1 MNQCV
6 YIHELVD
13 IIGHN
18 RANYMHHITANWS
31 PIGQRERKQKCFG
44 VFGTVGST
52 RVWPEVVNIWEHESW
67 DGLADSF
74 EIEFSHPT
82 LQDPALA
89 EWWAEAASFRSRG
102 VDRILVAAPWT
113 RTIDELCADGVTGVA
128 YAHEL
133 VTLRPGTAGDYLDAV
148 RDLAVGTYR
157 ARGLELVG
165 AWRTAM
171 CGEAECIVLW
181 AVPDWRTWAEFEA
194 EQLTDPGLV
203 AWTRAVEPFVT
214 RLHRWLLV
222 DAPLSPLRTGR
233 QPREEDRASY
243 QLPTRTT
250 SHPVNRGD
258 LPRS

>member
-1 MNQCV
+1 VNECV
-6 YIHELVD
+6 YIHEFID

-31 PIGQRERKQKCFG
+31 PIGQKERNQLCFG

-52 RVWPEVVNIWEHESW
+52 RIWPEVVNIWEHANW
-67 DGLADSF
+67 DGLADAF
-74 EIEFSHPT
+74 DHEFSHPT

-113 RTIDELCADGVTGVA
+113 RSIEQLCADGVTGA
-128 YAHEL
+128 TYAHEL
-133 VTLRPGTAGDYLDAV
+133 VSLRPGTATQYLDAV
-148 RDLAVGTYR
+148 RDLGIDAYR
-157 ARGLELVG
+157 EHGLELVS

-171 CGEAECIVLW
+171 CGETECIVMW
-181 AVPDWRTWAEFEA
+181 AVPTWRTWSDFEVA
-194 EQLTDPGLV
+194 QLTHPKLV
-203 AWTRAVEPFVT
+203 GWTRATAGLVT
-214 RLHRWLLV
+214 QLQRFLLV

-243 QLPTRTT
+243 QLPTRK
-250 SHPVNRGD
+250 
-258 LPRS
+258 

>member
-1 MNQCV
+1 VNECV
-6 YIHELVD
+6 YIHEFID

-31 PIGQRERKQKCFG
+31 PIGQQERNQLCFG

-52 RVWPEVVNIWEHESW
+52 RIWPEVVNIWEHTSW
-67 DGLADSF
+67 DGLADAF
-74 EIEFSHPT
+74 DHEFSHPT

-113 RTIDELCADGVTGVA
+113 RSIEQLCADGVTGVT

-133 VTLRPGTAGDYLDAV
+133 VSLKPGTASQYLDAL
-148 RDLAVGTYR
+148 RDVGVDAHR
-157 ARGLELVG
+157 EHGLELVG

-171 CGEAECIVLW
+171 CGEAEAVVMW
-181 AVPDWRTWAEFEA
+181 AVPTWRTWSDYEGA
-194 EQLTDPGLV
+194 QLSDTRLV
-203 AWTRAVEPFVT
+203 GWTRATAGLVT
-214 RLHRWLLV
+214 QLQRFLLV

-233 QPREEDRASY
+233 QPTEADRASY
-243 QLPTRTT
+243 QLPTRK
-250 SHPVNRGD
+250 
-258 LPRS
+258 

>member
-1 MNQCV
+1 MNECV
-6 YIHELVD
+6 YIHELID

-31 PIGQRERKQKCFG
+31 PIGQKERDQLCYG

-52 RVWPEVVNIWEHESW
+52 RIWPEVVNIWEHASW
-67 DGLADSF
+67 TGLADAF
-74 EIEFSHPT
+74 DHEFSHPT

-113 RTIDELCADGVTGVA
+113 RTITELCADGVTGVT

-133 VTLRPGTAGDYLDAV
+133 VSVRPGTATDYLDAV
-148 RDLAVGTYR
+148 RDLAVDTYR
-157 ARGLELVG
+157 ARGMELSG

-171 CGEAECIVLW
+171 VGESECVVMW
-181 AVPDWRTWAEFEA
+181 AIPDWHTWSAFEA
-194 EQLTDPGLV
+194 DQLTDPALV
-203 AWTRAVEPFVT
+203 GWTRATEGLVT
-214 RLHRWLLV
+214 GFSRWLLV

-233 QPREEDRASY
+233 QPREEDRATY
-243 QLPTRTT
+243 TLP
-250 SHPVNRGD
+250 
-258 LPRS
+258 PRA